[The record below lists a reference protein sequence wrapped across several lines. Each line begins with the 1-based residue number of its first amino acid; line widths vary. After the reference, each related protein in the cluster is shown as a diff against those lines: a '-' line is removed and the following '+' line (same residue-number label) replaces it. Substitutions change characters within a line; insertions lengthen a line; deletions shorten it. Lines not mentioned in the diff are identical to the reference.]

1 MYNIKYKKGIN
12 INITKIYIIEKKL
25 LKMSKNK

>member
-1 MYNIKYKKGIN
+1 MYNIKCEKEVN
-12 INITKIYIIEKKL
+12 INIAKIYAIEKKP

>member
-1 MYNIKYKKGIN
+1 MYNIKCEKEVN

-25 LKMSKNK
+25 SKMLKNK